1 VKDGLELIKDG
12 RCWEVLFKGT
22 VLHKIHED
30 YDGGWAHTYAKRTMT
45 YYEEHPEEL
54 LRFYEDILA
63 GEKKTIVLG

>member
-45 YYEEHPEEL
+45 YYEE
-54 LRFYEDILA
+54 
-63 GEKKTIVLG
+63 TS